1 MAAKDAIEL
10 AVVEIGKTKKNFE
23 FVSQVVGRKR
33 KELDA
38 RTGFVH
44 AISKRIEKLPTFN
57 NRLHVPEDVEYAKL
71 DGSSGDNYLR
81 IQVVLCDIDFYMRQ
95 ISAYMNEL
103 TQYASSI
110 ELVARIR
117 PSKYPPVESKWVQFS
132 VAVRDLQMVSL
143 EGHLDQIRKHVIEPF
158 ERVMRAYENPS
169 LAMKKRQ

>member
-57 NRLHVPEDVEYAKL
+57 NRLDVPEDVEYAKL

-95 ISAYMNEL
+95 ISAYINEL

-110 ELVARIR
+110 KLVARIR

-143 EGHLDQIRKHVIEPF
+143 QGHLDQIRKHVIEPF